1 MYYERDGTL
10 IEYRLFTNPP
20 EAAYWQTY
28 KLKKSDIKLVSKF
41 DRSTAAE
48 IKQEIFEDILANDIN
63 TTALSTRSRPTKKQH
78 SSSNATPRIRAHVR
92 RSSRSA

>member
-10 IEYRLFTNPP
+10 IEYRLLTDPP
-20 EAAYWQTY
+20 EAIYWQTY

-63 TTALSTRSRPTKKQH
+63 TTALSTRSRPIKKQH